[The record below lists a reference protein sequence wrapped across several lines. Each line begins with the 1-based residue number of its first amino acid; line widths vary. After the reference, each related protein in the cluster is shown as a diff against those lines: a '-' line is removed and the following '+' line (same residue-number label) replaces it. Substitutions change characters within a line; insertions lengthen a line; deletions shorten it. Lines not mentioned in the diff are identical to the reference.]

1 MSNGDSNGY
10 HFQLEKL
17 TYGDLRRLRTIDQG
31 NASDLA
37 FFDDVL
43 DRAIVGGIDAV
54 PLTEASTVIRALMKA
69 MNEAMS
75 PSGPPAAP

>member
-1 MSNGDSNGY
+1 MSNGDTPGY

-31 NASDLA
+31 NAADLA
-37 FFDDVL
+37 FFDEVL

-54 PLTEASTVIRALMKA
+54 PLTEASTVIRALMRA